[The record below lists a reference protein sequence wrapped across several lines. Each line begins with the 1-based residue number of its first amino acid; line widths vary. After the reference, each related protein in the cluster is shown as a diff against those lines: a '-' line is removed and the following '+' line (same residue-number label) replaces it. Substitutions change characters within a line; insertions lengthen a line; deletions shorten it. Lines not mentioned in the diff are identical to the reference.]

1 MLKKTLKITVIS
13 LLSLIA
19 LAFVTP
25 MLFKKQIT
33 NLVKQQINKSLNAK
47 VDFKEVSLSLFRHF
61 PKVSISISDVSVVG
75 KDDFAS
81 DTLIAVKTL
90 DASANLISIIKG
102 KNIKVYGIFLESP
115 RIHALVN
122 KNGKA
127 NWDIAKEDSTSAS
140 TNDESGSAFQMNLKK
155 YEISNGYLQ
164 YRDETAG
171 INTEIIGF
179 DHEGKGDFT
188 QDVFTLSTKTK
199 AADAN
204 FIYANIPYLKNVKA
218 GIVADIQIDNK
229 TNKYTFQTDDIVLNN
244 LRLSSKGFFQIVND
258 SMYNMDIS
266 FSSPSNDFKDILSLI
281 PAIYQKDFDK
291 IKAGG
296 NAVFNG
302 LVKGTYSPTEIPAYN
317 VNLDVKDG
325 FFQNPDLPKQ
335 LKNIQLSLTMDNP
348 DGVTDHTVITIPA
361 GHFELDNEPFD
372 FRFLLKNPETARFID
387 AAAKG
392 KVDLSKIS
400 KLIKLEE
407 GTKLAGLVWADVF
420 ARGNLSA
427 IENHSGPFA
436 AGGFLDIQ
444 NLFYSS
450 KNFPQP
456 IHNGNMK
463 VQIEN
468 TDGIADKTMVN
479 ISSAHIEVG
488 PDPVDFSLVI
498 RNPMSS
504 GDFAG
509 TAKGSFTLDNLK
521 QFVKLDPG
529 TSISGIMNADLNFSG
544 YKAAIEKSDYDK
556 INAAGTVDFRNLKY
570 ISKDYPTGINII
582 KTVLTFNPKN
592 VELNSLAGNYLNTH
606 FTADGALNNLVGYAL
621 KNQTLGGTINV
632 TADKMNLNEWMGDDT
647 ATSSANNS
655 SVPFQVPA
663 NINFIVNAK
672 LDKVKYDKVDYNN
685 INGSLTLNDETVK
698 LQNVK
703 TEALDGTIN
712 FNGSYSTKINKKE
725 PDVTISYDIKDVDV
739 QKAFYSFNTVQKL
752 MPIGQFLAGKLSSQ
766 LSMTGKLNGDMM
778 PDFSSLTGNGN
789 LLLLQGILKKFAPL
803 EKLASTL
810 QIDELKQVSIKDI
823 KNYIEFAN
831 GKVLVKP
838 FTIKVKDIE
847 MLIGGTHGFDQ
858 SLDYLIQM
866 KVPRKYLGA
875 QGNALLNNLV
885 TQASNKGV
893 PVTVGDIVNLNVTM
907 RGSFN
912 NPTIKTDLKE
922 IASDATAELKQ
933 QAVDFAKAKVD
944 STKHAVKDSVNVIK
958 QQVTASLKEE
968 AKKQFLGN
976 NDSSGMKPSLAET
989 KKKAE
994 STLKNTLGGFLKKK
1008 KNQPDALKT
1017 AN

>member
-1 MLKKTLKITVIS
+1 MLKKILKITGIS
-13 LLSLIA
+13 LLVLLTIAFLIPI
-19 LAFVTP
+19 V
-25 MLFKKQIT
+25 FKSQIT
-33 NLVKQQINKSLNAK
+33 DLVKKEINKSLNAK

-61 PKVSISISDVSVVG
+61 PKVSISLSDLSVIG
-75 KDDFAS
+75 KDDFTS

-90 DASANLISIIKG
+90 DASANLISVIKG
-102 KNIKVYGIFLESP
+102 KNIKVYGIFLQSP

-127 NWDIAKEDSTSAS
+127 NWDIAKKDTANVQADNNSTSA
-140 TNDESGSAFQMNLKK
+140 FQLSLKK
-155 YEISNGYLQ
+155 YKISNGYLL

-171 INTEIIGF
+171 INTEIIDF

-188 QDVFTLSTKTK
+188 QDVFTLSTNTK

-218 GIVADIQIDNK
+218 GIDADIQIDNK
-229 TNKYTFQTDDIVLNN
+229 TNKYTFQTDDIVLND
-244 LRLSSKGFFQIVND
+244 LKLSSKGFFQIVND
-258 SMYNMDIS
+258 SMYDMDIT
-266 FSSPSNDFKDILSLI
+266 FSSPSNDFKNIISLI

-296 NAVFNG
+296 KAVFNG
-302 LVKGTYSPTEIPAYN
+302 FVKGMYSPTAIPAYN

-335 LKNIQLSLTMDNP
+335 LKNIQLALTMNNP

-372 FRFLLKNPETARFID
+372 FRFLLKNPQTARFID

-392 KVDLSKIS
+392 KLDLSKVS
-400 KLIKLEE
+400 KLVKLEE
-407 GTKLAGLVWADVF
+407 GTKLSGLVWADVF

-468 TDGIADKTMVN
+468 NDGIADKTMVN

-488 PDPVDFSLVI
+488 QDPVDFSLVI
-498 RNPMSS
+498 RNPMST

-509 TAKGSFTLDNLK
+509 NAKGRFTLDNLK

-544 YKAAIEKSDYDK
+544 YKAAIEKSEYDK
-556 INAAGTVDFRNLKY
+556 INTSGIVDFRNIKY
-570 ISKDYPTGINII
+570 TSKDYPTGINII
-582 KTVLTFNPKN
+582 KTGLSFNQKN
-592 VELNSLAGNYLNTH
+592 VVLNSLTGNYFNTN
-606 FTADGALNNLVGYAL
+606 FTADGVLNNLIGYAL
-621 KNQTLGGTINV
+621 QNQTLEGTLNV
-632 TADKMNLNEWMGDDT
+632 SADKMNLNEWLGTDT
-647 ATSSANNS
+647 AESSANNS
-655 SVPFQVPA
+655 SGPFLVPG
-663 NINFIVNAK
+663 NINFIINAK

-698 LQNVK
+698 LQNIK
-703 TEALDGTIN
+703 TEALDGVIN
-712 FNGSYSTKINKKE
+712 FNGSYSTKSNKKE
-725 PDVTISYDIKDVDV
+725 PDVAISYDVQNVDV

-778 PDFSSLTGNGN
+778 PDFRSLTGNGN

-838 FTIKVKDIE
+838 FMIKVKDIE
-847 MLIGGTHGFDQ
+847 MQIGGTHGFDQ
-858 SLDYLIQM
+858 SIDYLIQM
-866 KVPRKYLGA
+866 KLPRKYLGA
-875 QGNALLNNLV
+875 QGNALVNNLV

-893 PVTVGDIVNLNVTM
+893 PVTIGDIVNLNINM
-907 RGSFN
+907 GGSFM

-922 IASDATAELKQ
+922 MTGDATNELKQ
-933 QAVDFAKAKVD
+933 QAVDFAKTKVD

-968 AKKQFLGN
+968 AKKQLFGN
-976 NDSSGMKPSLAET
+976 KDSGSTKPSIDET

-994 STLKNTLGGFLKKK
+994 STIKNTLGGFLKKK
-1008 KNQPDALKT
+1008 KTN
-1017 AN
+1017 

>member
-1 MLKKTLKITVIS
+1 MLKKVLKITGIS

-19 LAFVTP
+19 LAFVIP
-25 MLFKKQIT
+25 ILFKKQIT
-33 NLVKQQINKSLNAK
+33 NLVKKQINKSLNAK
-47 VDFKEVSLSLFRHF
+47 VEFYDVELSLFRHF
-61 PKVSISISDVSVVG
+61 PKVSISISNLSVVG

-81 DTLIAVKTL
+81 DTLIGVKTL
-90 DASANLISIIKG
+90 DASANLISVIKG
-102 KNIKVYGIFLESP
+102 KNIKVYSIFLESP

-127 NWDIAKEDSTSAS
+127 NWDIAKEDA
-140 TNDESGSAFQMNLKK
+140 TNATTNNDSGSAFQMNLKK

-164 YRDETAG
+164 YRDETTG
-171 INTEIIGF
+171 INTEIIDF
-179 DHEGKGDFT
+179 NHEGKGDFT
-188 QDVFTLSTKTK
+188 KDVFTLSTNTK

-218 GIVADIQIDNK
+218 GIKADIQIDNK
-229 TNKYTFQTDDIVLNN
+229 TNKYTFQTDNIVLNN
-244 LRLSSKGFFQIVND
+244 LKLSSKGFFQIVND
-258 SMYNMDIS
+258 SIYDMDIS

-291 IKAGG
+291 IKTGG
-296 NAVFNG
+296 KAVFNG
-302 LVKGTYSPTEIPAYN
+302 FVKGTYSPTEIPAYN
-317 VNLDVKDG
+317 VNLDVEDG

-335 LKNIQLSLTMDNP
+335 LKNIRLALTINNP
-348 DGVTDHTVITIPA
+348 DGITDHTVITIPT
-361 GHFELDNEPFD
+361 GHFDLDNEPFD

-392 KVDLSKIS
+392 KLDLSKVS

-407 GTKLAGLVWADVF
+407 GTKLSGLVWADVF

-468 TDGIADKTMVN
+468 NDGIADKTMVT

-488 PDPVDFSLVI
+488 QDPVDFSLVI
-498 RNPMSS
+498 RNPMST

-509 TAKGSFTLDNLK
+509 NAKGRFTLDNLK

-529 TSISGIMNADLNFSG
+529 TSISGSMNADLNFSG
-544 YKAAIEKSDYDK
+544 YKSAIEKSEYDK
-556 INAAGTVDFRNLKY
+556 VNTTGMVDFRNIKY
-570 ISKDYPTGINII
+570 TSKDYPTGINVT
-582 KTVLTFNPKN
+582 KTDLSFNQKN
-592 VELNSLAGNYLNTH
+592 IELNSLTGNYLNTN
-606 FTADGALNNLVGYAL
+606 FTAEGALSNLVGYAL
-621 KNQTLGGTINV
+621 QNQTLGGTLNV
-632 TADKMNLNEWMGDDT
+632 TADRMNLNDWLGTDT
-647 ATSSANNS
+647 AASSANNP
-655 SVPFQVPA
+655 SVPFLVPA
-663 NINFIVNAK
+663 NINFIISTK

-685 INGSLTLNDETVK
+685 INGSLTLSDETIK

-703 TEALDGTIN
+703 TEALDGMIN
-712 FNGSYSTKINKKE
+712 FNGFYSTKTNKKE
-725 PDVTISYDIKDVDV
+725 PDVAISYDIKDVDV

-752 MPIGQFLAGKLSSQ
+752 MPIGQFIAGKLSSQ

-778 PDFSSLTGNGN
+778 PDLSSLTGNGN

-831 GKVLVKP
+831 GKVLIKP

-866 KVPRKYLGA
+866 KLPRKYLGA
-875 QGNALLNNLV
+875 QGNALVNNLV
-885 TQASNKGV
+885 TQASNRGV
-893 PVTVGDIVNLNVTM
+893 PVTIGDVVSLNINM
-907 RGSFN
+907 RGTIA

-922 IASDATAELKQ
+922 MAGDASNELKQ

-944 STKHAVKDSVNVIK
+944 STKHAVKDSANVIK
-958 QQVTASLKEE
+958 QQVAAGLKEE
-968 AKKQFLGN
+968 AKKQLFGN
-976 NDSSGMKPSLAET
+976 KDSGSTKPSIDET

-994 STLKNTLGGFLKKK
+994 STIKNTLGSFLNKKK
-1008 KNQPDALKT
+1008 KSSVDLTNK
-1017 AN
+1017 N

>member
-1 MLKKTLKITVIS
+1 MLKKTLKITGIS
-13 LLSLIA
+13 LISLIA
-19 LAFVTP
+19 LAFVIP
-25 MLFKKQIT
+25 LLFKKQIT
-33 NLVKQQINKSLNAK
+33 NLVKKQINKSLNAK

-61 PKVSISISDVSVVG
+61 PRVSISLNDLSVVG

-81 DTLIAVKTL
+81 DTLISVENL
-90 DASANLISIIKG
+90 DASANLISVIKG
-102 KNIKVYGIFLESP
+102 KNIKIYGVFLESP

-127 NWDIAKEDSTSAS
+127 NWDIANQDSAKVT
-140 TNDESGSAFQMNLKK
+140 TDESGSAFQMNLKK
-155 YEISNGYLQ
+155 YKISHGYFQ

-171 INTEIIGF
+171 INTEIIDF

-188 QDVFTLSTKTK
+188 QDVFTLSTNTK

-204 FIYANIPYLKNVKA
+204 FTYANIPYLKNVKA
-218 GIVADIQIDNK
+218 GIDADIQIDNK

-244 LRLSSKGFFQIVND
+244 LRLFSKGFFQIVND
-258 SMYNMDIS
+258 SMYDMDIS
-266 FSSPSNDFKDILSLI
+266 FSSPSNDFKNILSLV

-296 NAVFNG
+296 KAVFNG
-302 LVKGTYSPTEIPAYN
+302 FVKGTYSPTEIPAYN

-335 LKNIQLSLTMDNP
+335 LKNIQLALTLNNP
-348 DGVTDHTVITIPA
+348 DGITDHTVITIPS

-372 FRFLLKNPETARFID
+372 FRFLLKNPMTARFID

-400 KLIKLEE
+400 KLVKLDE

-444 NLFYSS
+444 DLFYSS
-450 KNFPQP
+450 KLFPQP
-456 IHNGNMK
+456 IQNGNMK

-468 TDGIADKTMVN
+468 NDGIADKTMVN

-488 PDPVDFSLVI
+488 QDPVDFSLVV
-498 RNPMSS
+498 RNPMST

-509 TAKGSFTLDNLK
+509 NAKGSFTLDNLK

-544 YKAAIEKSDYDK
+544 YKSAIQKSEYDK
-556 INAAGTVDFRNLKY
+556 INTAGTVDFRNIKY
-570 ISKDYPTGINII
+570 VSKDYPTGINII
-582 KTVLTFNPKN
+582 KTVLSFNPQN
-592 VELNSLAGNYLNTH
+592 VELNSLAGNYLNTN
-606 FTADGALNNLVGYAL
+606 FTATGALNNLIGYAL
-621 KNQTLGGTINV
+621 KNQTLGGNLNV
-632 TADKMNLNEWMGDDT
+632 TADKMNLNDWIGVDT
-647 ATSSANNS
+647 ATSTTAS
-655 SVPFQVPA
+655 SSLPFQVPP
-663 NINFIVNAK
+663 NIDFTIDAK

-685 INGSLTLNDETVK
+685 VNGSLVLRDETVK
-698 LQNVK
+698 LQNVQ
-703 TEALDGTIN
+703 TEALDGAIN

-725 PDVTISYDIKDVDV
+725 PDVALSYDVKDVDV

-858 SLDYLIQM
+858 SLDYLVQM
-866 KVPRKYLGA
+866 KLPRKYLGA
-875 QGNALLNNLV
+875 QGNALINSLV

-907 RGSFN
+907 RGSVT

-922 IASDATAELKQ
+922 AAGDATAELKQ

-944 STKHAVKDSVNVIK
+944 STKHAVKDSMNAMK

-968 AKKQFLGN
+968 AKKQLFASK
-976 NDSSGMKPSLAET
+976 DSGSAKPSIEES

-994 STLKNTLGGFLKKK
+994 STIKNTLGSFFKKK
-1008 KNQPDALKT
+1008 KNQGDAAK
-1017 AN
+1017 AEN

>member
-1 MLKKTLKITVIS
+1 MLKKVLKITGIS

-19 LAFVTP
+19 LAFVIP
-25 MLFKKQIT
+25 ILFKKQIT
-33 NLVKQQINKSLNAK
+33 NLVKKQINKSLNAK
-47 VDFKEVSLSLFRHF
+47 VEFYDVELSLFRHF
-61 PKVSISISDVSVVG
+61 PKVSISISNLSVVG

-90 DASANLISIIKG
+90 DASANLISVIKG

-127 NWDIAKEDSTSAS
+127 NWDIAKEDSNT
-140 TNDESGSAFQMNLKK
+140 TINNDSSSAFQMNLKK

-171 INTEIIGF
+171 MNTEIIDF
-179 DHEGKGDFT
+179 NHEGKGDFT
-188 QDVFTLSTKTK
+188 QDVFTLSTNTK

-218 GIVADIQIDNK
+218 GIKADIQIDNK

-244 LRLSSKGFFQIVND
+244 LKLSSKGFFQIVND
-258 SMYNMDIS
+258 SIYDMDIS
-266 FSSPSNDFKDILSLI
+266 FSSPSNDFKNILSLI

-296 NAVFNG
+296 KAVFNG
-302 LVKGTYSPTEIPAYN
+302 FVKGTYSPTEIPAYN
-317 VNLDVKDG
+317 VNLDVNDG

-335 LKNIQLSLTMDNP
+335 LKNIQLALTINNP
-348 DGVTDHTVITIPA
+348 DGITDHTVITIPT
-361 GHFELDNEPFD
+361 GHFDLDNEPFD

-392 KVDLSKIS
+392 KLDLSKVS

-407 GTKLAGLVWADVF
+407 GTKLSGLVWADVF

-427 IENHSGPFA
+427 IENHTGPFA

-468 TDGIADKTMVN
+468 NDGIADKTMIN

-488 PDPVDFSLVI
+488 QDPVDFSLVI
-498 RNPMSS
+498 RNPMST

-509 TAKGSFTLDNLK
+509 NAKGRFTLDNLK

-544 YKAAIEKSDYDK
+544 YKAAIEKSEYDK
-556 INAAGTVDFRNLKY
+556 INTAGIVDFRNIKY
-570 ISKDYPTGINII
+570 TSKDYPTGINVI
-582 KTVLTFNPKN
+582 KTDLSFNQKN
-592 VELNSLAGNYLNTH
+592 IELNSLAGNYLNTN
-606 FTADGALNNLVGYAL
+606 FTAEGALSNLVGYAL
-621 KNQTLGGTINV
+621 QNQTLAGELNV
-632 TADKMNLNEWMGDDT
+632 TADEMNLNDWLGTDT
-647 ATSSANNS
+647 AASSVNNP
-655 SVPFQVPA
+655 SVPFLVPA
-663 NINFIVNAK
+663 NINFIINTK
-672 LDKVKYDKVDYNN
+672 LNKVKYDKVDYNN
-685 INGSLTLNDETVK
+685 INGSLTLSDETIK
-698 LQNVK
+698 LQNVR
-703 TEALDGTIN
+703 TEALDGVIN
-712 FNGSYSTKINKKE
+712 FNGLYSTKTNKKE
-725 PDVTISYDIKDVDV
+725 PDVAISYDIKDVDV

-752 MPIGQFLAGKLSSQ
+752 MPIGQFIAGKLSSQ

-778 PDFSSLTGNGN
+778 PDLSSLTGNGN

-831 GKVLVKP
+831 GKVLIKP

-866 KVPRKYLGA
+866 KLPRKYLGA
-875 QGNALLNNLV
+875 QGNALVNNLV
-885 TQASNKGV
+885 TQASNRGV
-893 PVTVGDIVNLNVTM
+893 PVTIGDVVNLNINM
-907 RGSFN
+907 RGTIA

-922 IASDATAELKQ
+922 MAGDASNELKQ

-944 STKHAVKDSVNVIK
+944 STKHAVKDSANVIK
-958 QQVTASLKEE
+958 QQVTAGLKEE
-968 AKKQFLGN
+968 AKKQLFGN
-976 NDSSGMKPSLAET
+976 KDSGSTKPSIDET

-994 STLKNTLGGFLKKK
+994 STIKNTLGSFLNKKK
-1008 KNQPDALKT
+1008 KSSVDLTNK
-1017 AN
+1017 N

>member
-1 MLKKTLKITVIS
+1 MLKKILKITGIS
-13 LLSLIA
+13 LLVLLTIAFLIPI
-19 LAFVTP
+19 V
-25 MLFKKQIT
+25 FKSQIT
-33 NLVKQQINKSLNAK
+33 DLVKKEINKSLNAK

-61 PKVSISISDVSVVG
+61 PKVSISLSDLSVIG
-75 KDDFAS
+75 KDDFTS

-90 DASANLISIIKG
+90 DASANLISVIKG
-102 KNIKVYGIFLESP
+102 KNIKVYGIFLQSP

-127 NWDIAKEDSTSAS
+127 NWDIAKKDTANVQADNNSTSA
-140 TNDESGSAFQMNLKK
+140 FQLSLKK
-155 YEISNGYLQ
+155 YKISNGYLL

-171 INTEIIGF
+171 INTEIIDF

-188 QDVFTLSTKTK
+188 QDVFTLSTNTK

-218 GIVADIQIDNK
+218 GIDADIQIDNK
-229 TNKYTFQTDDIVLNN
+229 TNKYTFQTDDIVLND
-244 LRLSSKGFFQIVND
+244 LKLSSKGFFQIVND
-258 SMYNMDIS
+258 SMYDMDIT
-266 FSSPSNDFKDILSLI
+266 FSSPSNDFKNIISLI

-296 NAVFNG
+296 KAVFNG
-302 LVKGTYSPTEIPAYN
+302 FVKGMYSPTAIPAYN

-335 LKNIQLSLTMDNP
+335 LKNIQLALTMNNP

-392 KVDLSKIS
+392 KLDLSKVS
-400 KLIKLEE
+400 KLVKLEE
-407 GTKLAGLVWADVF
+407 GTKLSGLVWADVF

-444 NLFYSS
+444 NLFYAS

-468 TDGIADKTMVN
+468 NDGIADKTMVN

-488 PDPVDFSLVI
+488 QDPVDFSLVI
-498 RNPMSS
+498 RNPMST

-509 TAKGSFTLDNLK
+509 NAKGRFTLDNLK

-544 YKAAIEKSDYDK
+544 YKAAIEKSEYDK
-556 INAAGTVDFRNLKY
+556 INTSGIVDFRNIKY
-570 ISKDYPTGINII
+570 TSKDYPTGINII
-582 KTVLTFNPKN
+582 KTGLSFNQKN
-592 VELNSLAGNYLNTH
+592 VVLNSLTGNYFNTN
-606 FTADGALNNLVGYAL
+606 FTADGVLNNLIGYAL
-621 KNQTLGGTINV
+621 QNQTLEGTLNV
-632 TADKMNLNEWMGDDT
+632 SADKMNLNEWLGTDT
-647 ATSSANNS
+647 AESSANNS
-655 SVPFQVPA
+655 SGPFLVPG
-663 NINFIVNAK
+663 NINFIINAK

-698 LQNVK
+698 LQNIK
-703 TEALDGTIN
+703 TEALDGVIN
-712 FNGSYSTKINKKE
+712 FNGSYSTKSNKKE
-725 PDVTISYDIKDVDV
+725 PDIAISYDIQNVDV

-838 FTIKVKDIE
+838 FMIKVKDIE
-847 MLIGGTHGFDQ
+847 MQIGGTHGFDQ
-858 SLDYLIQM
+858 SIDYLIQM
-866 KVPRKYLGA
+866 KLPRKYLGA
-875 QGNALLNNLV
+875 QGNALVNNLV

-893 PVTVGDIVNLNVTM
+893 PVTIGDIVNLNINM
-907 RGSFN
+907 GGSFM

-922 IASDATAELKQ
+922 MTGDATDELKQ
-933 QAVDFAKAKVD
+933 QAVDFAKTKVD

-968 AKKQFLGN
+968 AKKQLFGN
-976 NDSSGMKPSLAET
+976 KDSGSTKPSIDET

-994 STLKNTLGGFLKKK
+994 STIKNTLGGFLKKK
-1008 KNQPDALKT
+1008 KTN
-1017 AN
+1017 